1 MRCVLQRVSRASV
14 TADGLQAGAIGDGL
28 LLLLGVGHGD
38 SENDAD
44 RIAAKIAAMRI
55 FADDSGKLNL
65 SAVDVH
71 AGVLCVSNFTLYADC
86 RRGNRPSFSA
96 ACAPARA
103 SELYDYFCDALV
115 RCGIKNVQRGVFGAD
130 MAIDMVADGPVT
142 ILLDSDCLMRS
153 KSDAN

>member
-28 LLLLGVGHGD
+28 LLLLGVGEGD

-44 RIAAKIAAMRI
+44 RIAAKVAAMRI
-55 FADDSGKLNL
+55 FADEGGKLNL
-65 SAVDVH
+65 SAVDVG
-71 AGVLCVSNFTLYADC
+71 AGVLAVSNFTLYADC
-86 RRGNRPSFSA
+86 RRGNRPSFTA
-96 ACAPARA
+96 ACAPERA
-103 SELYDYFCDALV
+103 KELYDYFCAALEK
-115 RCGIKNVQRGVFGAD
+115 CGIKNLQRGVFGAD

-153 KSDAN
+153 KSDAH

>member
-14 TADGLQAGAIGDGL
+14 TADGLPAGKIDDGL
-28 LLLLGVGHGD
+28 LLLLGVGDGD
-38 SENDAD
+38 SEAEAD

-65 SAVDVH
+65 SAVDVG
-71 AGVLCVSNFTLYADC
+71 AGVLAVSNFTLYADC
-86 RRGNRPSFSA
+86 RRGNRPSFTD

-103 SELYDYFCDALV
+103 NELYEYFCSALQ
-115 RCGIKNVQRGVFGAD
+115 RCGVQNVQRGVFGAD

-153 KSDAN
+153 KDNAR